1 MPQNQ
6 VNFNDIAYGMNF
18 AGGSTNFYGM
28 GAGPMAYSGKGSAG
42 LNPTGYQYAQM
53 MATNNM
59 HADIRARLS
68 VYDRRPDAFARFA
81 GSIYGGRDGANTF
94 SSALGRMPMLQGL
107 ASMAINSLSS
117 MTGMGHAFGGAPSD
131 FGGGVLSM
139 LHQNRQLNFS
149 YMDSPAQAKMA
160 ADMSRQL
167 YSGFFNSAGFSN
179 AASRGFSGKELNQM
193 VELGVSSGGIKGI
206 SFEKSGSGYKLSQSS
221 IKNMQTFVEDS
232 AEMFRELTDVFDSRD
247 FAELATIAEKLTGQS
262 LRVKGSSKKM
272 AQALKEFG
280 STAKTLGY
288 DQQEYLAMLENSV
301 QTGVS
306 VGGSEQYMRSQT
318 INANRTMLGYD
329 AGNALANRL
338 GLAPS
343 KLDRQGALNAHML
356 NAAAMDVDNAMLDMN
371 ARMYKLQQKLSPEEM
386 STFMKSMEGMTA
398 VEQQRQI
405 RLKADASGI
414 REYALGFAKDAG
426 HYKGSGIRDLY
437 QNEDVKK
444 FIEANEGETIRSR
457 TMGNVEAN
465 LRANGTKNSLALTKH
480 FYALTDK
487 LGWTGAKAMLSGDE
501 KNIAAVEEE
510 FIQRKINAGGKRVDA
525 QNAFNDLRSST
536 QGIDSTT
543 RKAILSSVTE
553 AESVMPNLAVAFGS
567 GMNTDLAAATDRRAK
582 MFGGVDMALPKKAG
596 GIGNVIRGFLE
607 GDQKYV
613 GKRDAMSLA
622 RVVEGEG
629 RSTIDSQY
637 LFKAE
642 ALGRDYDENAVTK
655 EFQNALYKHIKELKD
670 TNQFGN
676 DHIFSQIGSAKDIKG
691 KTTLEE
697 IAKAMSTKSLNA
709 QGFVTG
715 LDDDGIRHVATKS
728 AFVTSMMQLQN
739 EGAAR
744 NPFLIW
750 KGKYYKDRT
759 AGLLDESNTTMVD
772 ETRMSNEFTPNGF
785 GGFNVGPTKEIPV
798 KVKKYLVGDQLNK
811 RMMDA
816 KLSISE
822 QLAVANILNTDGL
835 KTKINSAGSPEELDK
850 ILDAAMQDKAND
862 TGDPLSNAKIQQF
875 LKSMILENM
884 AINSKD
890 PKAIADRLLGGDA
903 KELFSI
909 TDNPVYADAYKENL
923 TNLLDAMAKSG
934 NNLGYSDEDAKKIK
948 EQIAKFEELR
958 QAKMKTPSDILTEL
972 IGMLSTLID
981 GNKLRV
987 AITG

>member
-28 GAGPMAYSGKGSAG
+28 GAGPMAYSGRGSAG

-59 HADIRARLS
+59 HADIRSRLS
-68 VYDRRPDAFARFA
+68 VYDRRPDAFARLA
-81 GSIYGGRDGANTF
+81 GGIYGGRDGANTF

-167 YSGFFNSAGFSN
+167 YSGFFNSAGFGN

-338 GLAPS
+338 GVAPS

-480 FYALTDK
+480 FYALTDE

-501 KNIAAVEEE
+501 KNIAALEEE
-510 FIQRKINAGGKRVDA
+510 FIQRKVNAGGTRADGKK
-525 QNAFNDLRSST
+525 AFNALRGST

-543 RKAILSSVTE
+543 MKAILSSATE
-553 AESVMPNLAVAFGS
+553 AESVMPNLTVAFGS
-567 GMNTDLAAATDRRAK
+567 GMNTDLAGATNRRAE
-582 MFGGVDMALPKKAG
+582 MFGGIDMALPEKAG

-607 GDQKYV
+607 GDQEYA
-613 GKRDAMSLA
+613 GKRDAMTLT
-622 RVVEGEG
+622 RVVEGKG

-655 EFQNALYKHIKELKD
+655 EFQNALYNHIAELKA

-676 DHIFSQIGSAKDIKG
+676 DHIFSQIKTAKDITG
-691 KTTLEE
+691 QATL
-697 IAKAMSTKSLNA
+697 KAISDAMLSTNLNA

-715 LDDDGIRHVATKS
+715 MDDAGTRHVATKEAYDVS
-728 AFVTSMMQLQN
+728 AVTLQN
-739 EGAAR
+739 EMLVS
-744 NPFLIW
+744 NPLIDW
-750 KGKYYKDRT
+750 T
-759 AGLLDESNTTMVD
+759 AGKEAQYGFFQKIREDDPLRVMPGHLPAPAISGDLIDKLDASELNLKQKNAIYKTFHPERSIPGNPTPIGEALKGVKDYEGLVTNLRKVLMD
-772 ETRMSNEFTPNGF
+772 QGLDAGETPQEFEETLS
-785 GGFNVGPTKEIPV
+785 VLSSYAVE
-798 KVKKYLVGDQLNK
+798 QLNK
-811 RMMDA
+811 
-816 KLSISE
+816 
-822 QLAVANILNTDGL
+822 Q
-835 KTKINSAGSPEELDK
+835 
-850 ILDAAMQDKAND
+850 
-862 TGDPLSNAKIQQF
+862 
-875 LKSMILENM
+875 
-884 AINSKD
+884 SKD

-934 NNLGYSDEDAKKIK
+934 NNLGYSDEDVKKIK
-948 EQIAKFEELR
+948 EQISKFEELR
-958 QAKMKTPSDILTEL
+958 QAKMGTPSDILTALVE
-972 IGMLSTLID
+972 MLRSLLD

-987 AITG
+987 TIK